1 MKNDCRVRGGEYA
14 VGQSGWKQCTTGWRL
29 ELSRSTDNHAGVTY
43 SSCVHLVLEVHTSV
57 GKFTIRNG
65 NAMTRKRQMTPLG
78 NQLGTLRNARC
89 YVRIVMNNLL
99 YICMHLEFSGCGA
112 AVYSELPY
120 LITSSTVCRRRISH
134 TTVSSM
140 CVSYQV
146 PLSVHYLMLYIK

>member
-14 VGQSGWKQCTTGWRL
+14 VWQTGWKQCTGWRL
-29 ELSRSTDNHAGVTY
+29 ELSRRNGQSHW
-43 SSCVHLVLEVHTSV
+43 CHVLQLRTPGTGGTPV

-78 NQLGTLRNARC
+78 NQLGTLRNALC

-140 CVSYQV
+140 CVSYPV
-146 PLSVHYLMLYIK
+146 PLIVHYLLLYIK